1 VDADTALPSRA
12 PTATTSSHPE
22 SSRRPL
28 SLAARA
34 AIATGFVVA
43 GFLGLVGLTMSQTIK
58 ERALRALHARLQNFA
73 IAFITNTETNRDG
86 KLLPP
91 DSSPGTAPDPNFS
104 RPGSGLYAVAV
115 GDRGY
120 RWESPSAVGRDF
132 SFLKPLAPGDT
143 EFVGPVDTRVGR
155 LYYFSYGVALDTE
168 RKKSVGLTVMVA
180 QTEDQ
185 FEDENAVTR
194 RTLVVWL
201 SILGVMLIAL
211 QLLLLRWSLTPLR
224 KVASDMSRVERG
236 DSELLD
242 SQYPLE
248 LTGLTERINAFI
260 DNEREQR
267 TRYRHT
273 LADLAHSLKT
283 PLAVIRSQLESVPG
297 EDGSRR
303 SDVLDQVRRM
313 DELVAYQLSRAAT
326 SGRQTFASA
335 VPIAGHAEDLVQSLE
350 KVYAVKNVLCEFDI
364 DDGAVF
370 YGEQGDLLEL
380 MGNLLENAFKWSSHR
395 VLLVVKMQPPSGRQR
410 QGLRLSVEDD
420 GPGIADDKVEKVLQR
435 GVRGDERVQGHG
447 IGLSIVQDIVHAYH
461 GELVVDRSPEFG
473 GARFSVA
480 LSPG

>member
-12 PTATTSSHPE
+12 PTATTNKPG
-22 SSRRPL
+22 SSRSPL

-58 ERALRALHARLQNFA
+58 ERALSALHARLQNFA

-91 DSSPGTAPDPNFS
+91 DSSPGSAPDPNFS
-104 RPGSGLYAVAV
+104 QPGSGLYAVAV

-120 RWESPSAVGRDF
+120 HWESPSAVGRDF
-132 SFLKPLAPGDT
+132 SFLKPLKPGET
-143 EFVGPVDTRVGR
+143 RWGPIDTRMGR

-180 QTEDQ
+180 QAEDQ
-185 FEDENAVTR
+185 FEGENAVAR
-194 RTLVVWL
+194 HTLVIWL
-201 SILGVMLIAL
+201 SILGVMLIVL

-260 DNEREQR
+260 NNEREQR

-283 PLAVIRSQLESVPG
+283 PLAVIRSQLESIPG
-297 EDGSRR
+297 GEPSRR
-303 SDVLDQVRRM
+303 NDVLDQVRRM

-350 KVYAVKNVLCEFDI
+350 KVYAAKNVLCEFDI
-364 DDGAVF
+364 DEGAVF

-380 MGNLLENAFKWSSHR
+380 MGNLLENAFKWSNHR
-395 VLLVVKMQPPSGRQR
+395 VLLVVKAQPSSGRQR
-410 QGLRLSVEDD
+410 PGLRLSVEDD
-420 GPGIADDKVEKVLQR
+420 GPGIADDKIEKVLQR

-447 IGLSIVQDIVHAYH
+447 IGLSIVQDIVHAYD
-461 GELVVDRSPEFG
+461 GELIVDRSPEFG